1 MNLQEINIRQKLYI
15 ILAENGIAGCNNHKI
30 NNMLS
35 EEKKDISL
43 SSSLNTRKWWLNGY
57 WEATQKHLFIH
68 MKRIRIIIIKS
79 KIFIEMN
86 TVGTYMLLLGTLKDN
101 QRIFLFSI
109 ELKMIRVQMSYE
121 RTENV
126 GPPDGSGVNG
136 GHKSSPFK
144 TTDRFWSY
152 SCTTSHIITK

>member
-86 TVGTYMLLLGTLKDN
+86 TVRTCFYL
-101 QRIFLFSI
+101 
-109 ELKMIRVQMSYE
+109 ELSR
-121 RTENV
+121 
-126 GPPDGSGVNG
+126 
-136 GHKSSPFK
+136 
-144 TTDRFWSY
+144 
-152 SCTTSHIITK
+152 ITKGYFYFPLNWRWSEFKCRMKEQKMLALLMVLVWMEDINHPPSKQQTDSDTIPA